1 MALNYCIL
9 ATARCFEWLL
19 SKMTQNSPVF
29 RKHCRVAMAP
39 GRVYSARQR
48 DDNLCFKVVC

>member
-19 SKMTQNSPVF
+19 SKMTQNSAVF